1 MLVQIQKTSSCP
13 GGWYNGLQLCDHIN
27 GTYPAPDGTLAK
39 WQALVATLRPMRL
52 MWWTNPTYF
61 SVQGEVWREAKA
73 DKGGR
78 VGRFFSWNA
87 TDSDQCFGTNPDGG
101 GGDFA
106 QGSWGSEGAGKGTQS
121 AMASW
126 GST

>member
-52 MWWTNPTYF
+52 MWWTNPTY
-61 SVQGEVWREAKA
+61 VWRGREG
-73 DKGGR
+73 DLGG
-78 VGRFFSWNA
+78 
-87 TDSDQCFGTNPDGG
+87 
-101 GGDFA
+101 
-106 QGSWGSEGAGKGTQS
+106 EGEEGERELLGETY
-121 AMASW
+121 
-126 GST
+126 T